1 MTSLS
6 RQGAAYAA
14 VVLVFALLPLALDP
28 MGYEMRILCL
38 VLLFAALG
46 QAWNLVGGLA
56 NQISLGHAAY
66 FGIGAYAST
75 ILQQTAGLSPW
86 IGTLVGM
93 ALAALLALILSG
105 PTFRLKGHYF
115 ALATLAA
122 GEAMRVIANSWSG
135 LTGGPVGI
143 SVPFS
148 PGSSFWMMQFETV
161 RPNYYIFL
169 AALIAVTVLFWRI
182 KVSAMGYRLRAIKEN
197 EQAAEVIGVNT
208 YRVKLIASLLSAAV
222 TALLGTLYAQF
233 QFFFDPDT
241 IFGLASFSVK
251 MALVAI
257 LGGIGTIAG
266 PLIGAAFIIP
276 MEEFANSYFGNS
288 AAGLSQFAY
297 GLVLIVVILINPY
310 GLVALFTR
318 LRRGRRPARRRK
330 EEARP

>member
-1 MTSLS
+1 
-6 RQGAAYAA
+6 
-14 VVLVFALLPLALDP
+14 
-28 MGYEMRILCL
+28 MRILCL

-75 ILQQTAGLSPW
+75 ILQPAIGLSPW
-86 IGTLVGM
+86 LGAFVGM
-93 ALAALLALILSG
+93 GLAALLALLLSV

-122 GEAMRVIANSWSG
+122 GEAMRVIANSWSS

-143 SVPFS
+143 SVPFN
-148 PGSSFWMMQFETV
+148 PGSSFWMMQFQTV
-161 RPNYYIFL
+161 LPNYYIFL
-169 AALIAVTVLFWRI
+169 AALVVVTAIFWRI
-182 KVSAMGYRLRAIKEN
+182 KTGAMGYRLRAIKEN
-197 EQAAEVIGVNT
+197 EEAAEVIGVNT
-208 YRVKLIASLLSAAV
+208 YRVKLYASLLSAAI
-222 TALLGTLYAQF
+222 TAFLGTLYAQF

-241 IFGLASFSVK
+241 IFGLATFSVK

-257 LGGIGTIAG
+257 LGGVGTVAG

-297 GLVLIVVILINPY
+297 GAVLIIVILINPY
-310 GLVALFTR
+310 GLVALFNR
-318 LRRGRRPARRRK
+318 LREGRRGGRRTGTPPTTEPRT
-330 EEARP
+330 

>member
-1 MTSLS
+1 MARRGTL
-6 RQGAAYAA
+6 AAYGGLAI
-14 VVLVFALLPLALDP
+14 LFALLPLVLDP
-28 MGYEMRILCL
+28 RGYEMRVLCL

-75 ILQQTAGLSPW
+75 ILQQVAGLSPW
-86 IGTLVGM
+86 IGTLAGM
-93 ALAALLALILSG
+93 ALAALLALLLSV

-122 GEAMRVIANSWSG
+122 GEAMRVIANSWSD

-143 SVPFS
+143 SVPFN
-148 PGSSFWMMQFETV
+148 PGSSVWMMQFQTV

-169 AALIAVTVLFWRI
+169 VTLILVTALFWRI
-182 KVSAMGYRLRAIKEN
+182 KTGAMGYRLRAIKEN
-197 EQAAEVIGVNT
+197 EQAAEVIGVDT
-208 YRVKLIASLLSAAV
+208 YRVKLVASLLSAAI
-222 TALLGTLYAQF
+222 TAFLGTLYAQF

-241 IFGLASFSVK
+241 IFGLAAFSVK

-257 LGGIGTIAG
+257 LGGVGTVAG

-276 MEEFANSYFGNS
+276 MEELANSYFGNS

-297 GLVLIVVILINPY
+297 GIVLVAVILVNPY
-310 GLVALFTR
+310 GIVALFAR
-318 LRRGRRPARRRK
+318 LRGGRRRDRASRGG
-330 EEARP
+330 EARP